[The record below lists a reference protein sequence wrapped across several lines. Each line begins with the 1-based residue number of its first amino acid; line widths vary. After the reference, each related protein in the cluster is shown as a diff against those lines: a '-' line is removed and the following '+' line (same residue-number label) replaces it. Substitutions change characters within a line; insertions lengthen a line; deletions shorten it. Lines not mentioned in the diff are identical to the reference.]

1 MSLRRSILR
10 LDQQIRAKRYLH
22 GLWPLCLTCGR
33 PVDSEEL
40 VEGEEQVT
48 TFAKVLVKHHGAEE
62 LRTFDFGSTNW
73 DDHDLRQFMAS
84 ADWFDPMHAGD
95 GSDVRANTGEP

>member
-1 MSLRRSILR
+1 MSLRRSVLR
-10 LDQQIRAKRYLH
+10 LDQQIRATRYLH

-48 TFAKVLVKHHGAEE
+48 TYAKVLFKHHGAEE
-62 LRTFDFGSTNW
+62 LCTFDFGSTNW

-84 ADWFDPMHAGD
+84 VALFDPTKAGE
-95 GSDVRANTGEP
+95 GESAGTITGEP